1 MGKKNKDT
9 KIDRLDRLD
18 LDPNWS
24 NLSTEEQNLL
34 LEKEQNKDL
43 ADVAA
48 DELGFSDINT
58 AQSELTD
65 RIEHPEKYVAN
76 KERLTASQISAQ
88 AASIKARALTQADM
102 LVTSLLR
109 KCYYME
115 IEESPYFSYMGFV
128 DMFDDE
134 PLEWGN
140 TKEYVFDLA
149 TGISS
154 YDVEYIPD
162 QPVVAQVNKYYI
174 NMYSG
179 VDASGQL
186 QLANTA
192 YQFKKRLSINQAL
205 WYPFFSAG
213 KLDEFIEAERR
224 KLRKTYRYF
233 KFDNIVGRIAAT
245 ARYLA
250 HSTSATVG
258 LNTQY
263 GRLVKGT
270 ERDLFSAIA
279 NEVYP
284 ILNDLKTGDANAWYG
299 GEDYKGCIVE
309 TNPNDVI
316 LLWNNKIDASVKAG
330 VSSQLFNAQLF
341 DLKKY
346 LNEDNVK
353 IVGNRLLI
361 PGANQWWVDN
371 IDAPTQITRTLTAGN
386 ENNIITKTDIPYIP
400 VDVIVLLN
408 KNFIRHLYQILREGN
423 QYYVNN
429 LYNEY
434 VLHVWATADFL
445 PWLQFIVYQN
455 PNLAVLPNTDPT
467 TEAGN

>member
-1 MGKKNKDT
+1 MSKNNKKN
-9 KIDRLDRLD
+9 IDRVDRID

-43 ADVAA
+43 ADASA
-48 DELGFSDINT
+48 KELGFNDMKDAQRTLT
-58 AQSELTD
+58 A
-65 RIEHPEKYVAN
+65 RIEHPEDFVN
-76 KERLTASQISAQ
+76 DKENLTASQVAAT
-88 AASIKARALTQADM
+88 AASIKSRALTQTDM
-102 LVTSLLR
+102 LVSSLLR

-154 YDVEYIPD
+154 YDVEYIPSR
-162 QPVVAQVNKYYI
+162 PVVAQVNKYYI

-186 QLANTA
+186 QLADTA

-213 KLDEFIEAERR
+213 KMDEFIEAERR

-250 HSTSATVG
+250 HSTSAVEG
-258 LNTQY
+258 LNPQY
-263 GRLVKGT
+263 GRLVRGK
-270 ERDLFSAIA
+270 EKDLFTSIA

-284 ILNDLKTGDANAWYG
+284 LLNDLKTGDANAWYG

-309 TNPNDVI
+309 TNPSDVL

-330 VSSQLFNAQLF
+330 VSSQLYNAQLF

-346 LNEDNVK
+346 LNEENVK

-371 IDAPTQITRTLTAGN
+371 VDNPTQITRTLTAGN
-386 ENNIITKTDIPYIP
+386 ENNIITKSDLPYIP

-455 PNLAVLPNTDPT
+455 ANLAVLPNSEAEV
-467 TEAGN
+467 TEG